1 MSLGLQDF
9 DKKKYI
15 LVRLKNTASNTKQG
29 RGQYS
34 SLIFCLMDSR
44 KVSIKE
50 KKYHEAFSL
59 SIFWYLM

>member
-9 DKKKYI
+9 DKKNDI
-15 LVRLKNTASNTKQG
+15 LVRSKNPASNGNNKA
-29 RGQYS
+29 S
-34 SLIFCLMDSR
+34 SRPDFITFSCLMDSR

-59 SIFWYLM
+59 